1 MVQKPNNK
9 ALAEMERL
17 CEGRYQ
23 QLIRSG
29 CDPDVAADRTFDAL
43 RAALGEVPQCFDKR
57 DRLFENKLRSVAE
70 RNQHA

>member
-1 MVQKPNNK
+1 MTIDNETI
-9 ALAEMERL
+9 AEMERL
-17 CEGRYQ
+17 CEDRYQ
-23 QLIRSG
+23 QLISGG

-43 RAALGEVPQCFDKR
+43 MASLGEVPQCFDKR